1 MIPFHRQLS
10 TPLKLSFPNQLQAIQ
25 SPKSAFETCSF
36 STAAQYLCLLNVK
49 QSNVKKIQ
57 CWSHHRERKQGNTP
71 SLLCY
76 KTDNNDTY
84 LYLILVWEGRSL
96 LEYCLD
102 SWLKSPSPFP
112 LPPLAGSNV
121 GLAAVVILVTTESRA
136 KNSHYYNLEWKIFTR
151 SYVVPGTV
159 AAIANS
165 TTQYKLSFGAWAL
178 KLNKFFLLTASIQMF

>member
-1 MIPFHRQLS
+1 MIHFHRQLS
-10 TPLKLSFPNQLQAIQ
+10 TPLKLNLPNQLQAIQ
-25 SPKSAFETCSF
+25 FPKSAFEMCSF

-49 QSNVKKIQ
+49 QTNIYGETKFRVLATSKRKRSVKHPQ
-57 CWSHHRERKQGNTP
+57 P
-71 SLLCY
+71 ALLQA
-76 KTDNNDTY
+76 DNNSTY

-136 KNSHYYNLEWKIFTR
+136 KNSHYCNLKWKTFTR
-151 SYVVPGTV
+151 SYDAPGTV
-159 AAIANS
+159 AATANS
-165 TTQYKLSFGAWAL
+165 TTQYKLSFGTRAL
-178 KLNKFFLLTASIQMF
+178 KLKELF